1 MGRIETKP
9 ARAGSDEAEY
19 VEATYEPAYAEALEL
34 RSAPDQAAGAL
45 RVAEPIT
52 DADADDLKE
61 ATEELAAVDAI
72 QHYLNAIGA
81 RPLLT
86 PEQEY
91 AFAAQAR
98 SGDFA
103 ARQLMIERNLRLV
116 VSIAKH
122 YANRGVGLLDL
133 IEEGNLGLIHAIEKF
148 EPERGF
154 RFSTY
159 ATWWIRQAIERAL
172 IQQSRTIRLPVHI
185 VRELNQALRAK
196 RHLEAAQ
203 RALGTGTEVS
213 LQEIA
218 HLVGKGA
225 AEVAALM
232 RLAEGST
239 SLDTPLDGD
248 GSNSL
253 LDVLADNQDD
263 TPESSVSRNEL
274 QANVR
279 EWIERLPTK
288 QRRVIQRR
296 YGLDGQEPATLEQL
310 AEELGLTRERVRQVQ
325 QEALQR
331 LKRMLGALGLRR
343 DFLL

>member
-1 MGRIETKP
+1 MGRNGSRP
-9 ARAGSDEAEY
+9 ARAGDDDAAY
-19 VEATYEPAYAEALEL
+19 VEALDL
-34 RSAPDQAAGAL
+34 RPEDSRHAP
-45 RVAEPIT
+45 RVVDE
-52 DADADDLKE
+52 
-61 ATEELAAVDAI
+61 AAVDELDSGDARAVDADLAAADTI
-72 QHYLNAIGA
+72 QQYLNAIGA

-91 AFAAQAR
+91 ALAARAR
-98 SGDFA
+98 EGEFA
-103 ARQLMIERNLRLV
+103 ARQLMIEHNLRLV

-159 ATWWIRQAIERAL
+159 ATWWIRQSIERAL

-185 VRELNQALRAK
+185 VRELNQTLRAK
-196 RHLEAAQ
+196 RHLEAAHSACGE
-203 RALGTGTEVS
+203 RREARLDD
-213 LQEIA
+213 IA
-218 HLVGKGA
+218 HFVGKTA
-225 AEVAALM
+225 TEVAALL
-232 RLAEGST
+232 RLAEAAT

-248 GSNSL
+248 GGASL
-253 LDVLADNQDD
+253 IDVLADSQGDS
-263 TPESSVSRNEL
+263 PEMHVSQHEL
-274 QANVR
+274 ESNVR
-279 EWIERLPTK
+279 EWMERLPGK

-310 AEELGLTRERVRQVQ
+310 ADELGLTRERVRQVQ

-331 LKRMLGALGLRR
+331 LKRMLGARGLRA
-343 DFLL
+343 DFLI